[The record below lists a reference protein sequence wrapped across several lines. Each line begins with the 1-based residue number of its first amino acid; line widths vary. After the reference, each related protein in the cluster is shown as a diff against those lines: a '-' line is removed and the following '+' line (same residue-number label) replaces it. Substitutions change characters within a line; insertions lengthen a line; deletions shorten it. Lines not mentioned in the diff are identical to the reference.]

1 MAASTDYELKNK
13 REIVKA
19 TQEIKALE
27 ESLSKL
33 RGKAASDAKKRI
45 DTLKEERKGYKEV
58 LKGYKAV
65 TEEYRDQIDLGGIL
79 AKSLKKQE
87 MFSDS
92 LVDNQKMLL
101 KYGKSTAKLDM
112 KVAKALAISVDNT
125 ANIQQNIENIGT
137 AEFQNLD
144 LTKQIL
150 NLQKLQAQTGDDKLA
165 TQVTFLQMQ
174 QNLQDKLK
182 KTHDITE
189 ETASQFLKP
198 VKYMQDLVGKIP
210 IIGGALSKMIPIDKW
225 EDDIKN
231 KIGERVKEAF
241 NIRHNLL
248 HSTSCGSFCRGKIG
262 FILQF

>member
-137 AEFQNLD
+137 AEFQN
-144 LTKQIL
+144 
-150 NLQKLQAQTGDDKLA
+150 
-165 TQVTFLQMQ
+165 
-174 QNLQDKLK
+174 
-182 KTHDITE
+182 
-189 ETASQFLKP
+189 
-198 VKYMQDLVGKIP
+198 
-210 IIGGALSKMIPIDKW
+210 
-225 EDDIKN
+225 
-231 KIGERVKEAF
+231 
-241 NIRHNLL
+241 
-248 HSTSCGSFCRGKIG
+248 
-262 FILQF
+262 